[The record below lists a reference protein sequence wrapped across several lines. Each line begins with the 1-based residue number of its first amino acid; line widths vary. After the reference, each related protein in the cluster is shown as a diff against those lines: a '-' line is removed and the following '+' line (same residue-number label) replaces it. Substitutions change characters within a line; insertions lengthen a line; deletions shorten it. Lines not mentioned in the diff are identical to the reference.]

1 MTANIAKLVIFDTWM
16 AGRARDMLAESDV
29 IDLRHLQQSDGLAVN
44 EPELLTMHGYQSLPR
59 TELRHEYLTNRDFI
73 TRMPNL
79 LAVASTGAGY
89 DMIDVDACTEAG
101 VIVVNQSGANKEA
114 VAEHAFGLILGLSKR
129 IAQAD
134 RGMREIDMF
143 NRRTVTGNDILGKT
157 LGVIGLG
164 QIGTRSAEIA
174 KAFRMRVI
182 AYDPYVTADECR
194 ARGADKVAWQTLFQ
208 ESDYITV
215 HCPRTSETVGMIDG
229 QAFAMMKPSA
239 YFVNTARGGIH
250 KEDDLLKALEAGQ
263 LAGAGLDVW
272 WEEPTPKN
280 HPLLQRNDVIAT
292 PHSAGVTH
300 EAVENMREWAAEQW
314 IDIFTGKVP
323 PRLINP
329 AAWEKYRTRFAE
341 RLGLMPAALP
351 TNLS

>member
-16 AGRARDMLAESDV
+16 AGNAMEVLRNTDV
-29 IDLRHLQQSDGLAVN
+29 LDLRHLKQADGYAAN

-59 TELRHEYLTNRDFI
+59 TELQPDYLTNRDFI
-73 TRMPNL
+73 ERMPNL
-79 LAVASTGAGY
+79 LAVSSTGAGY

-101 VIVVNQSGANKEA
+101 VIVVNQSGSNKEA

-129 IAQAD
+129 IGQAD
-134 RGMREIDMF
+134 KGMREHDF
-143 NRRTVTGNDILGKT
+143 FSRSGVTGNDILGKT
-157 LGVIGLG
+157 LGVVGLG

-174 KAFRMRVI
+174 KAFRMKVI
-182 AYDPYVTADECR
+182 AYDPYVSAEECR
-194 ARGADKVAWQTLFQ
+194 ARGAEKVDFETLFRT
-208 ESDYITV
+208 SDYITV
-215 HCPRTSETVGMIDG
+215 HTPRTAETLNMINAE
-229 QAFAMMKPSA
+229 AFAMMKPSA

-250 KEDDLLKALEAGQ
+250 KEDDLVEALKAGQ

-280 HPLLQRNDVIAT
+280 HPLLQFDNVIAT

-300 EAVENMREWAAEQW
+300 EAVANMREWAADQW
-314 IDIFTGKVP
+314 IEIFRGKVP

-329 AAWEKYRTRFAE
+329 EVWPKYQARFLEK
-341 RLGLMPAALP
+341 LGFLP
-351 TNLS
+351 NNMA

>member
-16 AGRARDMLAESDV
+16 AGNAMEMLRNSDV
-29 IDLRHLQQSDGLAVN
+29 LELCHLQQADGYAAN
-44 EPELLTMHGYQSLPR
+44 EPELLSMHGYQSLPR
-59 TELRHEYLTNRDFI
+59 TELEQPYLTNRDFI

-79 LAVASTGAGY
+79 LAVSSTGAGY
-89 DMIDVDACTEAG
+89 DMIDVDAATEAG
-101 VIVVNQSGANKEA
+101 VAVVNQSGANKEA
-114 VAEHAFGLILGLSKR
+114 VAEHAFGLILGLSKM
-129 IAQAD
+129 IAKAD
-134 RGMREIDMF
+134 RGMREVDMF

-157 LGVIGLG
+157 LGVVGLG
-164 QIGTRSAEIA
+164 QIGTRSTEIA
-174 KAFRMRVI
+174 KAFRMKVI
-182 AYDPYVTADECR
+182 AYDPYVSAEECQ
-194 ARGADKVAWQTLFQ
+194 ARGAEKVDFETLFG

-215 HCPRTSETVGMIDG
+215 HCPRSEETLGMINAD
-229 QAFAMMKPSA
+229 AFALMKPSA

-272 WEEPTPKN
+272 WEEPTPKD

-300 EAVENMREWAAEQW
+300 EAVSNMREWAADQW
-314 IDIFTGKVP
+314 IEIFQGKVP

-329 AAWEKYRTRFAE
+329 EAWPKYQDRFEEK
-341 RLGLMPAALP
+341 LGFRPADLG
-351 TNLS
+351 

>member
-16 AGRARDMLAESDV
+16 AGKAMDMLRASDV
-29 IDLRHLQQSDGLAVN
+29 IDLCHLQQADGLAAN
-44 EPELLTMHGYQSLPR
+44 EPHLLSMHGYQSLPR
-59 TELRHEYLTNRDFI
+59 TELQKDYLTNADFI
-73 TRMPNL
+73 ARMPNL

-114 VAEHAFGLILGLSKR
+114 VAEHAFGLILGLSKK

-134 RGMREIDMF
+134 RGMRETDMF

-157 LGVIGLG
+157 LGVVGLG

-182 AYDPYVTADECR
+182 AYDPYVSAGECQ
-194 ARGADKVAWQTLFQ
+194 ARGAEKVDWETLFG
-208 ESDYITV
+208 ESDFITV
-215 HCPRTSETVGMIDG
+215 HCPRSAETLGMIDAA
-229 QAFAMMKPSA
+229 AFALMKPSA

-250 KEDDLLKALEAGQ
+250 KEDDLLQALEAGR

-272 WEEPTPKN
+272 WEEPTPKD

-300 EAVENMREWAAEQW
+300 EAVTNMREWAASQW
-314 IDIFTGKVP
+314 IEIFQGKVP

-329 AAWEKYRTRFAE
+329 EVWPKYQQRFAE
-341 RLGLMPAALP
+341 KLGFTPEPLKG
-351 TNLS
+351 

>member
-1 MTANIAKLVIFDTWM
+1 MSANIAKLVIFDTWM
-16 AGRARDMLAESDV
+16 AGNAMEVLRNSDV
-29 IDLRHLQQSDGLAVN
+29 LDLRHLMQSDGYAAN

-59 TELRHEYLTNRDFI
+59 TELQADYLTNRDFI

-79 LAVASTGAGY
+79 LAVSSTGAGY
-89 DMIDVDACTEAG
+89 DMIDVDACTESG
-101 VIVVNQSGANKEA
+101 VIVVNQSGSNKEA
-114 VAEHAFGLILGLSKR
+114 VAEHAFGFILGLSKK

-134 RGMREIDMF
+134 RGMRETDYF
-143 NRRTVTGNDILGKT
+143 SRHGVTGNDILGKT

-174 KAFRMRVI
+174 KAFRMKVI
-182 AYDPYVTADECR
+182 AYDPYLSAEECR
-194 ARGADKVAWQTLFQ
+194 ARGAEKVDWQTLFST
-208 ESDYITV
+208 SDYITV
-215 HCPRTSETVGMIDG
+215 HTPRSEETLGMVNAA
-229 QAFAMMKPSA
+229 AFALMKPTA

-250 KEDDLLKALEAGQ
+250 NEDDLCAALAAGQ

-272 WEEPTPKN
+272 WEEPTPKD

-300 EAVENMREWAAEQW
+300 EAVANMREWAADQW
-314 IDIFTGKVP
+314 VEIFSGKVP

-329 AAWEKYRTRFAE
+329 EVWPKYQERFTEK
-341 RLGLMPAALP
+341 LGFRPADRD
-351 TNLS
+351 

>member
-16 AGRARDMLAESDV
+16 AGNARETLANSDV
-29 IDLRHLQQSDGLAVN
+29 LDLRHLTQADGLAVN

-59 TELRHEYLTNRDFI
+59 TELQQDYLTDRAFI
-73 TRMPNL
+73 SRMPNL
-79 LAVASTGAGY
+79 LAVSSTGAGY
-89 DMIDVDACTEAG
+89 DMIDVDACTERG
-101 VIVVNQSGANKEA
+101 IIVVNQSGSNKEA

-134 RGMREIDMF
+134 RGMRETDYF
-143 NRRTVTGNDILGKT
+143 SRAGVTGNDILGKT
-157 LGVIGLG
+157 LGIVGIG

-174 KAFRMRVI
+174 KAFRMKVQ
-182 AYDPYVTADECR
+182 AFDPYVSAEECR
-194 ARGADKVAWQTLFQ
+194 ARGAEKVDWETLFST
-208 ESDYITV
+208 SDYITV
-215 HCPRTSETVGMIDG
+215 HCPRSAETLNMINAA
-229 QAFAMMKPSA
+229 AFAMMKPTA

-250 KEDDLLKALEAGQ
+250 KEDDLCEALESGH

-272 WEEPTPKN
+272 WEEPTPKD

-300 EAVENMREWAAEQW
+300 EAVTNMREWAAEQW
-314 IDIFTGKVP
+314 IEIFQGKVP

-329 AAWEKYRTRFAE
+329 EVWPKYQDRY
-341 RLGLMPAALP
+341 AALLGVRP
-351 TNLS
+351 ADLP

>member
-1 MTANIAKLVIFDTWM
+1 MSANIAKLVIFDTWM
-16 AGRARDMLAESDV
+16 AGNAMEVLRNSDV
-29 IDLRHLQQSDGLAVN
+29 LDLRHLQQSDGYAAN

-59 TELRHEYLTNRDFI
+59 TELQADYLTNRDFI

-79 LAVASTGAGY
+79 LAVSSTGAGY
-89 DMIDVDACTEAG
+89 DMIDVDACTESG
-101 VIVVNQSGANKEA
+101 VIVVNQSGSNKEA
-114 VAEHAFGLILGLSKR
+114 VAEHAFGLILGLSKK

-134 RGMREIDMF
+134 RGMRETDYF
-143 NRRTVTGNDILGKT
+143 SRHGVTGNDILGKT
-157 LGVIGLG
+157 LGVVGLG

-174 KAFRMRVI
+174 KAFRMKVI
-182 AYDPYVTADECR
+182 AYDPYLSADECR
-194 ARGADKVAWQTLFQ
+194 ARGAEKVDWQTLFST
-208 ESDYITV
+208 SDYITV
-215 HCPRTSETVGMIDG
+215 HTPRSQETLGMVNAA
-229 QAFAMMKPSA
+229 AFALMKPTA

-250 KEDDLLKALEAGQ
+250 NEDDLYAALEAGQ

-300 EAVENMREWAAEQW
+300 EAVANMREWAADQW
-314 IDIFTGKVP
+314 IEIFQGKVP

-329 AAWEKYRTRFAE
+329 EVWPKYQDRFAE
-341 RLGLMPAALP
+341 KLGFRPADLD
-351 TNLS
+351 